1 MRSNIHSRPPC
12 RFHQGSG
19 PPTTLGK
26 SQYVASLSLPY
37 TYLSQT
43 TFRYHANRTN
53 AFPDKPSYMATD
65 ITRWARDY
73 DIPWTPGW
81 PANYPSKSTTL
92 KVQRF
97 LTACSKECPQQY
109 PKIITALYYAFWFDK
124 KAVQLPEVYEP
135 IATYT
140 LGEEVTNT
148 IIKRVSL
155 ITHLPP

>member
-1 MRSNIHSRPPC
+1 
-12 RFHQGSG
+12 
-19 PPTTLGK
+19 
-26 SQYVASLSLPY
+26 
-37 TYLSQT
+37 
-43 TFRYHANRTN
+43 
-53 AFPDKPSYMATD
+53 MATD

-148 IIKRVSL
+148 IIKRSSSEDIKNLLKHNTDQCIASGSPGVPWL
-155 ITHLPP
+155 KCVNAEGQEECYWGFDHLGQVARHLGLGKLDGPHL